1 MAITKK
7 TAAKAEAA
15 STVAIEVVSED
26 TAPQSMVIRK
36 KEFIQRVVTES
47 GAKRSDVRLI
57 SEAVLKVLGEALSSG
72 EGLVLPPLGRA
83 RIARQIDKTGGE
95 VLVIKLRRNTP
106 TDSND
111 DDGDSDSDQDDEK
124 TSNGA
129 LADKDV

>member
-1 MAITKK
+1 MAISKK
-7 TAAKAEAA
+7 PAAKAEDAK
-15 STVAIEVVSED
+15 VAIEVVSED
-26 TAPQSMVIRK
+26 TSPQSMVIRK

-57 SEAVLKVLGEALSSG
+57 SEAVLKVLGDALSSG

-106 TDSND
+106 AETND
-111 DDGDSDSDQDDEK
+111 DDGDDEDEK
-124 TSNGA
+124 TSTGA
-129 LADKDV
+129 LADTDE